1 MKGKDLVL
9 SLSVC
14 AVIDL
19 RSSVHQQRRGKYQI
33 NRQTWKK
40 MMKLR
45 SLASQNANH

>member
-19 RSSVHQQRRGKYQI
+19 KSSVHQQRRGKYQI

-40 MMKLR
+40 
-45 SLASQNANH
+45 